1 MKMMKKAAFVL
12 LLMAG
17 PGLALAQTD
26 ADMLTIITSDEEQT
40 QAMALILT
48 MQAQKADASPQV
60 LLCDDAGELAVASEA
75 SDSEVL
81 RGPDASPAQMV
92 RRLVDHG
99 VQVDVCAIFL
109 PNSEYTDTDLID
121 GVGVAQPPAI
131 GAMVADPAVRLFTF

>member
-1 MKMMKKAAFVL
+1 MKMMKKAAFAL

-48 MQAQKADASPQV
+48 MQAQRADVSPQV

-81 RGPDASPAQMV
+81 RGPDASPA
-92 RRLVDHG
+92 
-99 VQVDVCAIFL
+99 FL

-131 GAMVADPAVRLFTF
+131 GAIVADPAVRLFTF